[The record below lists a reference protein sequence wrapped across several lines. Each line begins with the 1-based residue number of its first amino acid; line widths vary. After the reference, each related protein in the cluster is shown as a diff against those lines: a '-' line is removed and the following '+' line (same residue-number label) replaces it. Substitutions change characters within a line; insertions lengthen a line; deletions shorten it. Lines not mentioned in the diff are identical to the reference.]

1 MLHCSVFHGWLDLV
15 TIHDGVDE
23 GDDLLLSVVLDG
35 DGGDDGDVGGGDAG
49 LCHVHAGA
57 NHQNHL

>member
-23 GDDLLLSVVLDG
+23 GDDLPLSVVLDG